1 MRMLRRNLM
10 RGATGALVLSALLY
24 AAPKTP
30 VADAAMQGNKDEVRE
45 LLKQAADV
53 NAAQGDG
60 MTALHWAAMKAD
72 ADLVQ
77 TLLYAGANVR
87 ATTRIGAYTPLIL
100 AARDGNAGVMEPL
113 LRAGADVDART
124 SNGTTPLMLAAAS
137 GVTDAV
143 TVLLAHGAD
152 VNATEPVRGLTPAM
166 FAAAS
171 NRAGVIDLL
180 AKRGAD
186 LKAISRVT
194 DLAALSRDE
203 AALRAFTTGNP
214 PPPPKEG
221 SVTLTVTAGGGA
233 PPAQAGR
240 AGGGRPAQV
249 PGVDRNYQLNELVA
263 AQGGLTPL
271 LFAARQ
277 GYTESVQALIKA
289 GADVNQASAGDQT
302 SPLLIATINGHFDL
316 ARFLLD
322 QGANPKAASENGAT
336 ALYAALNC
344 EWAPKALYPQPRAQ
358 VNQTITYLD
367 LMKALLDKG
376 ADPNSR
382 LNKKVWYS
390 GYSFDLSG
398 VDETGATAFWRAAYA
413 SDVDAMKLLVSYG
426 ADPNIRTERA
436 AGRARAGDSER
447 EVKDVSNLPPVP
459 VGGPAVTPL
468 QAAAGVG
475 YGEGFAANSH
485 RFAPGGMLAAVRYLV
500 EDMHADV
507 NASDHEG
514 NTALHHAAARG
525 DVEMIEYLVSKG
537 ADVKAVSREGR
548 TTADMAN
555 GPVQRT
561 QPFPEALALLE
572 KLGAKNNHRC
582 VSC

>member
-1 MRMLRRNLM
+1 MLMLPRNLKL
-10 RGATGALVLSALLY
+10 GATGALLLSAMLS
-24 AAPKTP
+24 ATPKAL
-30 VADAAMQGNKDEVRE
+30 VADAAMRGNKDEVRE

-100 AARDGNAGVMEPL
+100 AAKEGNAGVMEPL
-113 LRAGADVDART
+113 LKAGADVGART

-137 GVTDAV
+137 GVADAV
-143 TVLLAHGAD
+143 TVLLDHGAD

-171 NRAGVIDLL
+171 NRAAVLDLL
-180 AKRGAD
+180 AKHGAD
-186 LKAISRVT
+186 LEATSKVT

-203 AALRAFTTGNP
+203 AALRAFTSGNP

-221 SVTLTVTAGGGA
+221 AATLTVTAGRAGSAAQGGR
-233 PPAQAGR
+233 GG
-240 AGGGRPAQV
+240 GGGRPAQI
-249 PGVDRNYQLNELVA
+249 PGIDRNYQLNELVA

-289 GADVNQASAGDQT
+289 GADVNQPSAGDQT
-302 SPLLIATINGHFDL
+302 TPLLIATINGHFDL
-316 ARFLLD
+316 ARLLLD

-344 EWAPKALYPQPRAQ
+344 QWAPKALYPQPRAQ

-376 ADPNSR
+376 ADPNIR
-382 LNKKVWYS
+382 LNKKV
-390 GYSFDLSG
+390 
-398 VDETGATAFWRAAYA
+398 
-413 SDVDAMKLLVSYG
+413 
-426 ADPNIRTERA
+426 
-436 AGRARAGDSER
+436 
-447 EVKDVSNLPPVP
+447 
-459 VGGPAVTPL
+459 
-468 QAAAGVG
+468 
-475 YGEGFAANSH
+475 
-485 RFAPGGMLAAVRYLV
+485 
-500 EDMHADV
+500 
-507 NASDHEG
+507 
-514 NTALHHAAARG
+514 
-525 DVEMIEYLVSKG
+525 
-537 ADVKAVSREGR
+537 
-548 TTADMAN
+548 
-555 GPVQRT
+555 
-561 QPFPEALALLE
+561 
-572 KLGAKNNHRC
+572 
-582 VSC
+582 